1 MKKFAAVVLMTA
13 GLLAAQ
19 TQTPPPSAGEQ
30 PTFKA
35 GSEETDLDVV
45 VRDKKGRLVT
55 DLTQADFTVL
65 DNGEARPIKS
75 FRIVQGTEAI
85 NSSGGRNQLDP
96 LRQLRLITLVFQGG
110 DVEAKRLGKDAAM
123 ELIKGELAQNVYIAV
138 MTIDHKLQA
147 IQPFTNDRELLK
159 KAILRATATVSD
171 YTSDTIRVKQEL
183 QTMLGPATGGDM
195 SMVGQTNAATASAGA
210 VQNGPGASGPTGAA
224 NAAMAGLM
232 LNILQGAQADE
243 STDWSRSSIFPLLDL
258 VKEQYRLP
266 GRKSILY
273 FSGGFPI
280 NQSTEEPFKQIVSLA
295 NRANVSFYCIDTHGL
310 TSYSTAGASNDALK
324 DAAASSMKNATSST
338 TGISTDQAKSTD
350 KAYDAGNSDTQ
361 NAIGRLASQTGGT
374 LIANTNDFKGPIR
387 KITEEA
393 QSYYEITYD
402 PQITKYD
409 GSFRKVSVK
418 VSSDLRVQSRA
429 GYFALPPNLAK
440 GGEVVASYEVPLLTA
455 LDTKPLQ
462 RDFNFQA
469 AAMHFRGA
477 GSGEC
482 EVVVDI
488 PVGGLTFEEDKA
500 AGVFNGKLGYVAI
513 IKDSN
518 GNVVKK
524 LRQEVPMRV
533 TPDKIEAYKAASH
546 FIYNEGFGLP
556 PGRYTLEA
564 AVLDMQSQ
572 KVSARKSV
580 FVVPA
585 QDGTLGLSSVTLIRN
600 TKAKDAAT
608 KPDDPMLMADKVV
621 MPMVNPILKKADYQS
636 IPFYL
641 TLYPDKKSSDKPTLT
656 MEFSKDGEMLGK
668 GQAPLGDPDPT
679 GRIQYVANAPA
690 SALPPGNYQ
699 IRFVA
704 AQGSEQADE
713 TVTFTLEP

>member
-1 MKKFAAVVLMTA
+1 M
-13 GLLAAQ
+13 
-19 TQTPPPSAGEQ
+19 
-30 PTFKA
+30 
-35 GSEETDLDVV
+35 
-45 VRDKKGRLVT
+45 
-55 DLTQADFTVL
+55 
-65 DNGEARPIKS
+65 
-75 FRIVQGTEAI
+75 
-85 NSSGGRNQLDP
+85 
-96 LRQLRLITLVFQGG
+96 
-110 DVEAKRLGKDAAM
+110 
-123 ELIKGELAQNVYIAV
+123 
-138 MTIDHKLQA
+138 
-147 IQPFTNDRELLK
+147 
-159 KAILRATATVSD
+159 
-171 YTSDTIRVKQEL
+171 
-183 QTMLGPATGGDM
+183 
-195 SMVGQTNAATASAGA
+195 
-210 VQNGPGASGPTGAA
+210 
-224 NAAMAGLM
+224 
-232 LNILQGAQADE
+232 
-243 STDWSRSSIFPLLDL
+243 
-258 VKEQYRLP
+258 
-266 GRKSILY
+266 
-273 FSGGFPI
+273 
-280 NQSTEEPFKQIVSLA
+280 
-295 NRANVSFYCIDTHGL
+295 
-310 TSYSTAGASNDALK
+310 
-324 DAAASSMKNATSST
+324 
-338 TGISTDQAKSTD
+338 
-350 KAYDAGNSDTQ
+350 
-361 NAIGRLASQTGGT
+361 
-374 LIANTNDFKGPIR
+374 
-387 KITEEA
+387 
-393 QSYYEITYD
+393 
-402 PQITKYD
+402 
-409 GSFRKVSVK
+409 
-418 VSSDLRVQSRA
+418 
-429 GYFALPPNLAK
+429 
-440 GGEVVASYEVPLLTA
+440 VASYEVPLLTA